1 MKLEELLKQATPL
14 PLSNAGETV
23 YAVNS
28 KGVSDEWASCAAGEG
43 LHHKKAAR
51 ALLIAH
57 AVNILP
63 KLVDALE
70 LARNRLEEREEAA
83 AENGCKD
90 LSDLIGG
97 ERKSLQYI
105 LSEANHVQHEAGSTK

>member
-43 LHHKKAAR
+43 MHFKKAAR
-51 ALLIAH
+51 ALLIVR
-57 AVNILP
+57 AVNLLP
-63 KLVDALE
+63 KLVEALTM
-70 LARNRLEEREEAA
+70 ARNRLEERATAA
-83 AENGCKD
+83 DENGCED
-90 LSDLIGG
+90 LSRLIDS
-97 ERKSLQYI
+97 ERRSIQHI
-105 LSEANHVQHEAGSTK
+105 LDAANHPPV